1 MRTHRTIN
9 LATLSSAD
17 SFQDIWRKA
26 NWLGDDLELQ
36 RDHNVMQKLL
46 QLTLSAGS
54 VTDVRCALDLLIELF
69 KVHTNVERRL
79 LGSQI
84 PAHSID
90 YTLTLIEQL
99 DETDED
105 NPLYPVR
112 AGNVLQQLA
121 LLMAIE
127 EDRYAELDHAFT
139 IDELDGQ
146 LLQTRERLLQ
156 DADTLI
162 KAPELARTVTA
173 RLS

>member
-1 MRTHRTIN
+1 MRTRRTIN
-9 LATLSSAD
+9 LATLSSPE

-26 NWLGDDLELQ
+26 NWQGDDLELQ

-46 QLTLSAGS
+46 QLTLTASS
-54 VTDVRCALDLLIELF
+54 VTDVRLALDLLIELF
-69 KVHTNVERRL
+69 KVHTNIECRL

-99 DETDED
+99 DDTDED
-105 NPLYPVR
+105 NPLYTVR

-127 EDRYAELDHAFT
+127 EDRYEELDHAFT
-139 IDELDGQ
+139 INDLDDQ

-162 KAPELARTVTA
+162 KAPELARAVTS
-173 RLS
+173 RPS